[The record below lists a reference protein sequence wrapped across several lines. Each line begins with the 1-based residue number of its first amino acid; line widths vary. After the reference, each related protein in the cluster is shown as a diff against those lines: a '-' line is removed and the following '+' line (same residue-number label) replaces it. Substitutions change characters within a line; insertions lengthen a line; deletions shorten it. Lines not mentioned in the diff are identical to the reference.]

1 MGYDFGN
8 AFGREQDRYKYQGG
22 FPFSPLLTTGNLSQY
37 LSPLL
42 FPLVFSFF
50 PSCFFFLP
58 FSSRN
63 DFHPVLLYSE
73 GSIQVQ

>member
-1 MGYDFGN
+1 MGYNFGN
-8 AFGREQDRYKYQGG
+8 ALGREQDRYKYQGG
-22 FPFSPLLTTGNLSQY
+22 FPFSPLLATGNLLQY
-37 LSPLL
+37 LNPLS
-42 FPLVFSFF
+42 FPLAFSFPLF
-50 PSCFFFLP
+50 LLLP